1 MDILSAIQIDPHK
14 WPLAA
19 MLFLRIVTLF
29 FFLPIF
35 GDQVVPI
42 RLRIALGIAFSFF
55 TYPIVSEFLTQK
67 DNLLQWSA
75 FTLVIASLREVVFAI
90 AIGFS
95 AKLIFFGS
103 SIASHLV
110 GINMG
115 FQAASMFNPTL
126 NERESSYSVL
136 QNWIVIVLF
145 LTLNI
150 HHIFIEGIVKSF
162 VNVPIGP
169 IPNASSLAKISLHIA
184 SEAFT
189 LGLRFAAPLITV
201 QILINISM
209 GLLNRSLPALNVF
222 VISFPLSFI
231 TTMIILFLSISSLV
245 AIISTYGFNS
255 EIIWFETMKRAFYS
269 H

>member
-19 MLFLRIVTLF
+19 MLLLRIITLF

-35 GDQVVPI
+35 GDQVVPM
-42 RLRIALGIAFSFF
+42 RVRVALGIAFSFF
-55 TYPIVSEFLTQK
+55 TYPIVSKFMTQN

-75 FTLVIASLREVVFAI
+75 FTLLIASLREVVFAI
-90 AIGFS
+90 AVSFS

-115 FQAASMFNPTL
+115 FQAASMFNPQL
-126 NERESSYSVL
+126 NEHESSYSVL
-136 QNWIVIVLF
+136 QNWIVVVLF
-145 LTLNI
+145 VTFNM
-150 HHIFIEGIVKSF
+150 HYVFIEGIVKSF
-162 VNVPIGP
+162 INVPIGP
-169 IPNASSLAKISLHIA
+169 IPNASSFIKIAIHIA
-184 SEAFT
+184 NEAFI

-231 TTMIILFLSISSLV
+231 ITMIILFLSITSLV

-255 EIIWFETMKRAFYS
+255 ELVWFETMKRAFHS

>member
-1 MDILSAIQIDPHK
+1 MDILSSIQLDPGK

-29 FFLPIF
+29 FFMPIF
-35 GDQVVPI
+35 GDQVVPM
-42 RLRIALGIAFSFF
+42 RVRISLGIAFSFF
-55 TYPIVSEFLTQK
+55 SYPIVSEFMSPQLSLTHWSPL
-67 DNLLQWSA
+67 NLAL
-75 FTLVIASLREVVFAI
+75 ASFREIIFAL
-90 AIGFS
+90 AIS
-95 AKLIFFGS
+95 YAARLIFFGV

-115 FQAASMFNPTL
+115 FQAASMFNPEM
-126 NERESSYSVL
+126 NDRDSSYAAF
-136 QNWIVIVLF
+136 QNWIVLVLF
-145 LTLNI
+145 LSLNI

-162 VNVPIGP
+162 VHIPIGP
-169 IPNASSLAKISLHIA
+169 IPDVNSITKISLSIA
-184 SEAFT
+184 REAFM
-189 LGLRFAAPLITV
+189 LGLRFAAPLITL

-231 TTMIILFLSISSLV
+231 ATMLLLFISITSF
-245 AIISTYGFNS
+245 ISVISNHGMQT
-255 EIIWFETMKRAFYS
+255 EITWFDTMKRAFYS